1 MLLTDISQ
9 AFRVPVPSVQ
19 AARPIS
25 EILLVLAILLFPIDV
40 ALRRLIFRLED
51 MPAWRTALQRAPV
64 AAVPAEATLTRLR
77 ERVEGVRAA
86 RTAQPRAP
94 KKPPDDPTGDL
105 LARRRRR

>member
-1 MLLTDISQ
+1 
-9 AFRVPVPSVQ
+9 VPAVH

-51 MPAWRTALQRAPV
+51 MPAWRTALQRAP
-64 AAVPAEATLTRLR
+64 APAVPAEATVTRLR

-86 RTAQPRAP
+86 RAAQPRTP
-94 KKPPDDPTGDL
+94 MTPPEDRTGEL
-105 LARRRRR
+105 LSRRRRR

>member
-1 MLLTDISQ
+1 VLLTDVSQ
-9 AFRVPVPSVQ
+9 AFRLPVPSVT

-51 MPAWRTALQRAPV
+51 MPAWRSALQRAPTP
-64 AAVPAEATLTRLR
+64 AVPAEATVTRLK
-77 ERVEGVRAA
+77 ERVEGIRAA
-86 RTAQPRAP
+86 RAAQPRP
-94 KKPPDDPTGDL
+94 KKKPPDDPTGEL

>member
-1 MLLTDISQ
+1 V
-9 AFRVPVPSVQ
+9 R

-51 MPAWRTALQRAPV
+51 MPAWRAALKRAP
-64 AAVPAEATLTRLR
+64 APALPAEAMVTRLR

-86 RTAQPRAP
+86 RAAQPRAP

-105 LARRRRR
+105 LSRRRRR